1 MKADRNLTN
10 PVRLSFI
17 PPALSYA
24 AAADVGNVTPARHRS

>member
-24 AAADVGNVTPARHRS
+24 AAAYVGKVIPARRCS